1 MECIEE
7 GPMPSAW
14 DNVKPGSLNQT
25 ACGAVKAGI
34 DNTAIELEVW
44 HYSYPRD
51 LCIKHDH

>member
-1 MECIEE
+1 MTEE

-34 DNTAIELEVW
+34 DNTAIELEAW
-44 HYSYPRD
+44 RYSYPRD
-51 LCIKHDH
+51 LCVKHDH